1 MKLHIK
7 YHNFNGFQQKE
18 MENIGEINLTDEVAE
33 LQFKK

>member
-1 MKLHIK
+1 MKLHII

>member
-1 MKLHIK
+1 MRLHIK

-18 MENIGEINLTDEVAE
+18 MENTGEINLTDEVAE